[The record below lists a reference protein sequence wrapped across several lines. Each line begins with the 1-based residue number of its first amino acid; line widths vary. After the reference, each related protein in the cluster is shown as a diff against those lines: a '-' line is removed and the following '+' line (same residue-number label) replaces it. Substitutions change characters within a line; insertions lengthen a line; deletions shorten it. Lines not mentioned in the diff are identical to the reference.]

1 MMPPVEHSHLV
12 PLRRKETNHAGAYE
26 AGSTDDKNAHSNL
39 ARRMPRLP
47 TWRKPAKVRPLH
59 ACHQSPLEH
68 GYNVEFLIPAEL
80 LCKPIR

>member
-1 MMPPVEHSHLV
+1 VEHSHLV

-47 TWRKPAKVRPLH
+47 TW
-59 ACHQSPLEH
+59 
-68 GYNVEFLIPAEL
+68 
-80 LCKPIR
+80 